1 VLQVL
6 LKPMVDHF
14 LHEHLEAA
22 AAKGKGKK
30 GKKGDKKKK

>member
-1 VLQVL
+1 VWQVL

-14 LHEHLEAA
+14 LNAHMEQA

-30 GKKGDKKKK
+30 GKKGGKK